1 LARTSLQCR
10 ECKKEY
16 ETAFKYVCDDC
27 FGPLDVKYDFPTL
40 TKDTFSNREQTYWR
54 YFELLPIENKSNIV
68 SIGAGMTPLTK
79 AENLGKKLGLNNLYI
94 KNDSVNP
101 TFSFKDRPAGV
112 AISKAKELGLT
123 AVGCASTGNLASA
136 TAAHAAAA
144 GLPCHVFAPSNIEMA
159 KIAQAL
165 SYGANYIAVDGTY
178 DDANRIAAQIGDS
191 TGNLASATAAHAAAA
206 GLPCHVFAPSNIE
219 MAKIAQALSYGANY
233 IAVDGTYDDAN
244 RIAAQIGDSKGI
256 GVVNINMRSHYVEG
270 SKTFSY
276 EVAEQLDWQVPDQLI
291 VPVGSGAMLNAIC
304 KGFEELQTVSLL
316 DDVSN
321 MHMIAAQP
329 HGCAPIVD
337 AFKKNTKEVIPV
349 ENPDT
354 VAKSLAIG
362 DPGDGRYVLKRL
374 EQYNGF
380 AEECNNQEI
389 LDAILLLAQTEGI
402 FTEPA
407 GGVSISILQKMVE
420 QGKIDKNDKVV
431 CYVTGNGLKATESIM
446 QVLSKPTVYKPNIN
460 EISAVVQ

>member
-16 ETAFKYVCDDC
+16 PSTFKYICDEC
-27 FGPLDVKYDFPTL
+27 FGPLDVKYDFPTV
-40 TKDTFSNREQTYWR
+40 TKNTFSNRENTYWR
-54 YFELLPIENKSNIV
+54 YFELLPIEDKKNIV
-68 SIGAGMTPLTK
+68 SIDAGFTPLTK

-101 TFSFKDRPAGV
+101 TYSFKDRPAGV
-112 AISKAKELGLT
+112 AISKAKEFGLT

-136 TAAHAAAA
+136 TAAHAAKGGFA
-144 GLPCHVFAPSNIEMA
+144 CHVFAPSNIEM
-159 KIAQAL
+159 
-165 SYGANYIAVDGTY
+165 
-178 DDANRIAAQIGDS
+178 
-191 TGNLASATAAHAAAA
+191 
-206 GLPCHVFAPSNIE
+206 P
-219 MAKIAQALSYGANY
+219 KIAQALSYGANY

-256 GVVNINMRSHYVEG
+256 GIVNINMRSYYVEG
-270 SKTFSY
+270 SKTLAF
-276 EVAEQLDWQVPDQLI
+276 EVAEQLDWSVPDHLV

-304 KGFEELQTVSLL
+304 KGFEELQTVNLL
-316 DDVSN
+316 GDVSN

-337 AFKKNTKEVIPV
+337 AFKKKSTEVIPV
-349 ENPDT
+349 ETPDT

-362 DPGDGRYVLKRL
+362 DPGDGRYVLKRIA
-374 EQYNGF
+374 QYNGA
-380 AEECNNQEI
+380 AEECSNDEI
-389 LDAILLLAQTEGI
+389 LDAILLLAKTEGI

-407 GGVSISILQKMVE
+407 GGVSVSVLQKMVE

-431 CYVTGNGLKATESIM
+431 CYITGNGLKSTESIM
-446 QVLSKPTVYKPNIN
+446 SVLKKPETMKADIT
-460 EISAVVQ
+460 EIIKMVV

>member
-1 LARTSLQCR
+1 MARTSLQCR

-16 ETAFKYVCDDC
+16 ESTFKYICDDC
-27 FGPLDVKYDFPTL
+27 FGPLDVKYDFPTI
-40 TKDTFSNREQTYWR
+40 TKDTFSNREHTYWR

-68 SIGAGMTPLTK
+68 SIGAGMTPLIK
-79 AENLGKKLGLNNLYI
+79 AEKLGEKLGLKNLYI

-112 AISKAKELGLT
+112 AVSKAKEFGLS

-136 TAAHAAAA
+136 TAAHAAKGGFA
-144 GLPCHVFAPSNIEMA
+144 CHVFAPSDIEMA
-159 KIAQAL
+159 KI
-165 SYGANYIAVDGTY
+165 T
-178 DDANRIAAQIGDS
+178 
-191 TGNLASATAAHAAAA
+191 
-206 GLPCHVFAPSNIE
+206 
-219 MAKIAQALSYGANY
+219 QALSYGANY

-256 GVVNINMRSHYVEG
+256 GIVNINMRSYYVEG
-270 SKTFSY
+270 SKTLAF

-304 KGFEELQTVSLL
+304 KGFEELQQVSLL
-316 DDVSN
+316 NDIDN

-337 AFKKNTKEVIPV
+337 AFKKNSKEVIPV
-349 ENPDT
+349 EYPDT

-374 EQYNGF
+374 KQYNGF

-389 LDAILLLAQTEGI
+389 LDAILLLARTEGI

-407 GGVSISILQKMVE
+407 GGVSLAVLQKMIE
-420 QGKIDKNDKVV
+420 QGKIDKNDRVV

-446 QVLSKPTVYKPNIN
+446 TVLQKPKVMKADIA
-460 EISAVVQ
+460 EISAVVN

>member
-1 LARTSLQCR
+1 MYILEDCLILTRVSLECR

-16 ETAFKYVCDDC
+16 DSTFKYVCDDC
-27 FGPLDVKYDFPTL
+27 FGPLDVKYDLPSV
-40 TKDTFSNREQTYWR
+40 TKDTFLNREKTYWR
-54 YFELLPIENKSNIV
+54 YFELLPIEHKSNIV
-68 SIGAGMTPLTK
+68 SIDAGMTPLTK
-79 AENLGKKLGLNNLYI
+79 AEKLGEQLGLKNLYV

-112 AISKAKELGLT
+112 AVSKAKEFRMS

-136 TAAHAAAA
+136 TASHAAK
-144 GLPCHVFAPSNIEMA
+144 GGFPCHIFAPSNIEMA

-165 SYGANYIAVDGTY
+165 A
-178 DDANRIAAQIGDS
+178 
-191 TGNLASATAAHAAAA
+191 
-206 GLPCHVFAPSNIE
+206 
-219 MAKIAQALSYGANY
+219 YGANY

-256 GVVNINMRSHYVEG
+256 GIVNINMRSYYVEG
-270 SKTFSY
+270 SKTLAY

-304 KGFEELQTVSLL
+304 KGFEELQSVSLL

-337 AFKKNTKEVIPV
+337 AFKKNTDKVIPV

-362 DPGDGRYVLKRL
+362 DPGDGRYVLRRL
-374 EQYNGF
+374 QQYNGF
-380 AEECNNQEI
+380 AEESNNQEI
-389 LDAILLLAQTEGI
+389 LDAIILLAKTEGI

-407 GGVSISILQKMVE
+407 GGVSVAVLQKMVE
-420 QGKIDKNDKVV
+420 QGKIDANDKVV

-446 QVLSKPTVYKPNIN
+446 SVLQKPTVMKADVG
-460 EISAVVQ
+460 EISAVVN

>member
-1 LARTSLQCR
+1 MNRTSLQCR

-16 ETAFKYVCDDC
+16 ETAFKYICDDC
-27 FGPLDVKYDFPTL
+27 FGPLDVKYNFP
-40 TKDTFSNREQTYWR
+40 KISRNTFSNRENTYWR
-54 YFELLPIENKSNIV
+54 YFELLPLENKSNII
-68 SIGAGMTPLTK
+68 SINAGMTPLVK
-79 AENLGKKLGLNNLYI
+79 AESLGEKLGLTNLYI

-112 AISKAKELGLT
+112 AISKAKEFGLS

-136 TAAHAAAA
+136 TAAHAAK
-144 GLPCHVFAPSNIEMA
+144 GGFPCHIFAPSDIEMA
-159 KIAQAL
+159 KITQAL
-165 SYGANYIAVDGTY
+165 SYGANYV
-178 DDANRIAAQIGDS
+178 
-191 TGNLASATAAHAAAA
+191 
-206 GLPCHVFAPSNIE
+206 
-219 MAKIAQALSYGANY
+219 
-233 IAVDGTYDDAN
+233 AVDGTYDDAN

-256 GVVNINMRSHYVEG
+256 GIVNINMRSHYVEG
-270 SKTFSY
+270 SKTLAY
-276 EVAEQLDWQVPDQLI
+276 EVAEQLDWGVPDQLI

-316 DDVSN
+316 NDVSN

-337 AFKKNTKEVIPV
+337 AFKSHSKEVTPV

-374 EQYNGF
+374 QQYNGF
-380 AEECNNQEI
+380 AEEANNKEI
-389 LDAILLLAQTEGI
+389 LDAIVLLAKTEGI

-407 GGVSISILQKMVE
+407 GGVSVSVLQKMVE
-420 QGKIDKNDKVV
+420 QGKIDKNETVV

-446 QVLSKPTVYKPNIN
+446 QILNKPIIHKADISEV
-460 EISAVVQ
+460 SAVVN